1 VPTTIEFVERD
12 SMLAVEQLLERQVPF
27 DDAAAQ
33 LLIQLDGNRREQV
46 DADMETVGEL
56 CLQHGAREVL
66 VARDRPTRDRLWE
79 ARRKIIEALKHAS
92 PINHMEDVV
101 VPRSEIPRLL
111 QGIREIAGKHG
122 VRIISF
128 GHAGDGNVHVN
139 VLKDDLPMERWND
152 LVPAVSEEIYRL
164 ALSLGGTITGE
175 HGIGATRR
183 KYLPLALDAAQIEI
197 QRLIRTAFDPN
208 HILNPNKIFP

>member
-1 VPTTIEFVERD
+1 
-12 SMLAVEQLLERQVPF
+12 
-27 DDAAAQ
+27 
-33 LLIQLDGNRREQV
+33 
-46 DADMETVGEL
+46 VGQL
-56 CLQHGAREVL
+56 CLDHGARDVL

-111 QGIREIAGKHG
+111 RGIHDLAEKHG
-122 VRIISF
+122 VRLICF

-139 VLKDDLPMERWND
+139 ALKGEMTMERWQA
-152 LVPAVSEEIYRL
+152 LVPTLSEELYRL
-164 ALSLGGTITGE
+164 TLSLGGTISGE

-197 QRLIRTAFDPN
+197 QRRIRDVFDPN
-208 HILNPNKIFP
+208 HILNPQKIFP